1 MEDKV
6 EKISI
11 SPRLICNNL
20 KKNTKVIKEIENNLY
35 NCDSFDL
42 SIAFISESGIA
53 SIIQPLLDVIKKGKK
68 GRIVTS
74 TYLGFNNPKMFKNI
88 FNLFKNSNIEI
99 RIYQKD
105 GFHPKGYIF
114 KKENSR
120 KIIIGSSNLTQDA
133 LSINQEWNICIE
145 GNKYDEVVN
154 RIDSEFID
162 QWKESKP
169 LTIEWIEGYEKNY
182 LPPLKY
188 YVAADGKK
196 GFEPNKMQVEALES
210 LNSIRSEGK
219 NRSLLISA
227 TGTGKTFLSAFDV
240 KRFNAKKMLF
250 VVHRETIAKKSLESY
265 KRIIRNKKMG
275 MFTGTERDKDCDYLF
290 STINSIGKSENLHQF
305 KRDEFDYI
313 VIDEVHRA
321 GAKMYEN
328 LLNYFTP
335 KFLLGMSATPER
347 TDDPQKIYELFDYN
361 IAYEIRLKQAMEFNL
376 LCPFHYY
383 GVSDLTINGETID
396 DKTKFN
402 DLTNISRV
410 KHIIKA
416 IETYGY
422 SGEKPHG
429 LIFVSR
435 SEEAKELSKIFNSI
449 TNYKTLAI
457 TGDNSKDEDR
467 RKAIELLEENDTNKD
482 YLDYIFTVDLF
493 NEGVDIPCINQIV
506 MVRRTESSI
515 IFIQQLGRGLRKNEN
530 KEYVTVIDIIGN
542 YGNNYMIPIAL
553 SGSQSYNKDELRRFM
568 YEGNSCLPG
577 SSTVSF
583 DEITKTR
590 IYNSI
595 DSAKLNSMQIIKDE
609 YQKLKAK
616 LGNRIPSL
624 MDFDK
629 YSSIDPLIII
639 GTKGSYYNFLE
650 TYECD
655 YKIRLNEI
663 ESKYIKYV
671 SNKFASGK
679 RIHELALIK
688 LLITKK
694 KNVLKELKS
703 NLKDEHNIDIKEKS
717 IQTIINELTGNFNVG
732 SGEKYEDVIFIENDD
747 NDYKISKTF
756 DTLLKNE
763 EFTKVLYDV
772 IDFGIHRYIENYSN
786 TYLDTDLVLYQK
798 YSYDDV
804 YRLLNWEKAEVSLN
818 VGGYKYDKYSNTF
831 PVFIN
836 YDKTDAADSIKY
848 QDEFIN
854 NKYINALSKHPRKL
868 DSNDAKI
875 IENAEKNN
883 TKIHMFVRKNKL
895 DDVKE
900 FYYLGLVEKCGDFMP
915 IKDAN
920 NEDEFVI
927 PYKFETAV
935 REDIFS
941 YICD

>member
-1 MEDKV
+1 MEDRV
-6 EKISI
+6 EKITI

-20 KKNTKVIKEIENNLY
+20 KNNTKVIKEIENNLY

-53 SIIQPLLDVIKKGKK
+53 SIMQPLLDVIKKGIK

-74 TYLGFNNPKMFKNI
+74 TYLGFNNPKMFKNVYS
-88 FNLFKNSNIEI
+88 LFQNSNIEI

-114 KKENSR
+114 KKEDNR

-133 LSINQEWNICIE
+133 LSVNQEWNICIE
-145 GNKYDEVVN
+145 GNSEDDVVE
-154 RIDSEFID
+154 RIDNEFND

-169 LTIEWIEGYEKNY
+169 LTVEWIAEYEKNY

-188 YVAADGKK
+188 YVAANGKK

-210 LNSIRSEGK
+210 LNTIREEGK
-219 NRSLLISA
+219 NKSLLISA

-240 KRFNAKKMLF
+240 KQFKAKKMLF

-265 KRIIRNKKMG
+265 KKIIRDKKMG
-275 MFTGTERDKDCDYLF
+275 MFTGSEKDNDCDYLF
-290 STINSIGKSENLHQF
+290 STINTIGKKEYLNLF
-305 KRDEFDYI
+305 RKDEFDYI

-335 KFLLGMSATPER
+335 RFLLGMSATPER

-383 GVSDLTINGETID
+383 GVSDLTIDGETID

-402 DLTNISRV
+402 DLTNIDRV

-435 SEEAKELSKIFNSI
+435 SEEAKKLSKIFNNI
-449 TNYKTLAI
+449 TNYKTIAL
-457 TGDNSKDEDR
+457 TGDNSNDDDR
-467 RKAIELLEENDTNKD
+467 RKAIELLEENDTSKD

-530 KEYVTVIDIIGN
+530 KEYVNVIDIIGN
-542 YGNNYMIPIAL
+542 YDNNYMIPIAL
-553 SGSQSYNKDELRRFM
+553 SGSQNYNKDELRRFI
-568 YEGNSCLPG
+568 YEGNSSLPG
-577 SSTVSF
+577 ASTVSF

-616 LGNRIPSL
+616 LGNRIPTI

-629 YSSIDPLIII
+629 YSSIDPLVIISA
-639 GTKGSYYNFLE
+639 KGSYHNFLE
-650 TYECD
+650 TYEHD
-655 YKIRLNEI
+655 YTIRLNEL
-663 ESKYIKYV
+663 ESKYIKFV
-671 SNKFASGK
+671 STKFASGK
-679 RIHELALIK
+679 RVHELALIK
-688 LLITKK
+688 LLLSTKN
-694 KNVLKELKS
+694 NVLKELKAD
-703 NLKDEHNIDIKEKS
+703 LKNKYGIDLKES
-717 IQTIINELTGNFNVG
+717 SVQTIINELTGNFNVG
-732 SGEKYEDVIFIENDD
+732 SGEKYEDVIFIEKDA
-747 NDYKISKTF
+747 NDYKISKVF
-756 DTLLKNE
+756 DDLLKNK
-763 EFTKVLYDV
+763 EFVDVLISV
-772 IDFGIHRYIENYSN
+772 IDFGIHRYLENYSN

-836 YDKTDAADSIKY
+836 YDKTDAAASIKY

-875 IENAEKNN
+875 VEKASSNG
-883 TKIHMFVRKNKL
+883 TKIHMFIRKNKL
-895 DDVKE
+895 DDIKE
-900 FYYLGLVEKCGDFMP
+900 FYYLGLVEKCGDFKP
-915 IKDAN
+915 IKDSN
-920 NEDEFVI
+920 DEDEFII

>member
-1 MEDKV
+1 MEDRV
-6 EKISI
+6 EKITI

-20 KKNTKVIKEIENNLY
+20 KNNTKVIKEIENNLY

-53 SIIQPLLDVIKKGKK
+53 SIMQPLLDVIKKGVK

-88 FNLFKNSNIEI
+88 YNLFRNSNIEI

-114 KKENSR
+114 KKEDSR
-120 KIIIGSSNLTQDA
+120 KIIVGSSNLTQDA
-133 LSINQEWNICIE
+133 LSVNQEWNICIE
-145 GNKYDEVVN
+145 GNEDDDVVN
-154 RIDSEFID
+154 RIDSEFLD

-169 LTIEWIEGYEKNY
+169 LTIEWINEYEKNY

-188 YVAADGKK
+188 YVASNGKK

-210 LNSIRSEGK
+210 LNTIREEGK

-265 KRIIRNKKMG
+265 KKIIRDKKMG
-275 MFTGTERDKDCDYLF
+275 MFTGSEKDKECDYLF
-290 STINSIGKSENLHQF
+290 STINTIGKSEYLNQF
-305 KRDEFDYI
+305 NKDEFDYI

-328 LLNYFTP
+328 LLNYFKP

-347 TDDPQKIYELFDYN
+347 TDNPQKIYELFDYN

-402 DLTNISRV
+402 DLTNINRV

-435 SEEAKELSKIFNSI
+435 SEEAKELSKIFNNI
-449 TNYKTLAI
+449 TNYKTIAL
-457 TGDNSKDEDR
+457 TGDNSNDEDR
-467 RKAIELLEENDTNKD
+467 RKAIELLEENDTSKD

-530 KEYVTVIDIIGN
+530 KEYVNVIDIIGN
-542 YGNNYMIPIAL
+542 YDNNYMIPIAL
-553 SGSQSYNKDELRRFM
+553 SGSQKYNKDELRRFI
-568 YEGNSCLPG
+568 YEGNSILPG
-577 SSTVSF
+577 ASTVSF

-616 LGNRIPSL
+616 LGNKIPTI

-629 YSSIDPLIII
+629 YSSIDPLVII
-639 GTKGSYYNFLE
+639 GAKGSYHNFLE
-650 TYECD
+650 AYEHD
-655 YKIRLNEI
+655 YTIRLNEL
-663 ESKYIKYV
+663 ESKYIKFV
-671 SNKFASGK
+671 STKFASGK
-679 RIHELALIK
+679 RVHELALIK
-688 LLITKK
+688 LLLSTKN
-694 KNVLKELKS
+694 NVLKELKADLRNKYS
-703 NLKDEHNIDIKEKS
+703 LDLKESSVK
-717 IQTIINELTGNFNVG
+717 TIINELTGNFNVG
-732 SGEKYEDVIFIENDD
+732 SGEKYEDVIFIEKDV
-747 NDYKISKTF
+747 NDYKISKAF
-756 DTLLKNE
+756 DGLLKHK
-763 EFTKVLYDV
+763 EFVDVLISV
-772 IDFGIHRYIENYSN
+772 IEFGIHRYLENYSD

-836 YDKTDAADSIKY
+836 YDKTDAAASIKY
-848 QDEFIN
+848 QDEFIS

-875 IENAEKNN
+875 IEDASKKG
-883 TKIHMFVRKNKL
+883 TKIHMFIRKNKL
-895 DDVKE
+895 DDIKE
-900 FYYLGLVEKCGDFMP
+900 FYYLGLVEKCGNFKP
-915 IKDAN
+915 IKDSN
-920 NEDEFVI
+920 DEDEFII